1 MCDLVLP
8 LVKAILLPSGEK
20 AGANPC
26 LRSCCRPWPLGCTA
40 EMPPEGQ
47 FENAI
52 FPLEP
57 GNAAGAG
64 PAARVSDAAPAI
76 RIAVSERAID
86 RRLAIDPLLARSD
99 GGRQYWLRTRGRQTR
114 SGGERDGMVILP
126 RIARFLGHPGVASL
140 LGVVLILA
148 GVFGY
153 ATDDISRGWAILIF
167 VVGVIN
173 VIHGVQ
179 NRRHPPADA

>member
-1 MCDLVLP
+1 
-8 LVKAILLPSGEK
+8 
-20 AGANPC
+20 
-26 LRSCCRPWPLGCTA
+26 
-40 EMPPEGQ
+40 
-47 FENAI
+47 
-52 FPLEP
+52 
-57 GNAAGAG
+57 
-64 PAARVSDAAPAI
+64 
-76 RIAVSERAID
+76 
-86 RRLAIDPLLARSD
+86 
-99 GGRQYWLRTRGRQTR
+99 
-114 SGGERDGMVILP
+114 MVILP

-153 ATDDISRGWAILIF
+153 ATEDISRGWAILIF

>member
-1 MCDLVLP
+1 
-8 LVKAILLPSGEK
+8 
-20 AGANPC
+20 
-26 LRSCCRPWPLGCTA
+26 
-40 EMPPEGQ
+40 
-47 FENAI
+47 
-52 FPLEP
+52 
-57 GNAAGAG
+57 
-64 PAARVSDAAPAI
+64 
-76 RIAVSERAID
+76 
-86 RRLAIDPLLARSD
+86 
-99 GGRQYWLRTRGRQTR
+99 
-114 SGGERDGMVILP
+114 MVILP

-179 NRRHPPADA
+179 NRRAEASQPG